1 MLWWTKLRRRL
12 PFGHRRRRVNKALRR
27 RKFEKYMPVVL
38 FLLGL
43 LAIMVALGALV
54 VVKLGIPFY
63 DTITEPNAARDW
75 VLSFGSWSYLVLFA
89 ITFLQVVIA
98 ILPGEPFQIA
108 AGLAFGPVVGILLT
122 TIGTLLASITTFMLT
137 RIFGYKIIEFFF
149 SERTRSKMDLTG
161 YSEESIERVVF
172 IAFLI
177 PGTPKD
183 FLAYAV
189 GLTPLPITSW
199 IRITVIAR
207 FPPIIMAVLGGNA
220 LSSGNFHTAAV
231 TILIGNVISLVVY
244 LFYELHHRWSKRKK

>member
-1 MLWWTKLRRRL
+1 MLWLAKIKKRL
-12 PFGHRRRRVNKALRR
+12 PFNRRRRRVNKALRR
-27 RKFEKYMPVVL
+27 RKLEKYMPVIL

-43 LAIMVALGALV
+43 LAIMIAIVALLV
-54 VVKLGIPFY
+54 VKIGMPFY
-63 DTITEPNAARDW
+63 ETITEPHAARDW

-89 ITFLQVVIA
+89 ITYLQVVIA

-108 AGLAFGPVVGILLT
+108 SGLAFGPIVGSLIT

-149 SERTRSKMDLTG
+149 SERTRSKMDLRE

-189 GLTPLPITSW
+189 GLTPLSLLTW

-207 FPPIIMAVLGGNA
+207 FPPIIMATLGGNL
-220 LSSGNFHTAAV
+220 LSSGNFQSAAV
-231 TILIGNVISLVVY
+231 TILIGNVISLFVY
-244 LFYELHHRWSKRKK
+244 LLYELHHRWKRRSA

>member
-1 MLWWTKLRRRL
+1 MLWLAKIKKRL
-12 PFGHRRRRVNKALRR
+12 PFNRRRRRVNKALRR
-27 RKFEKYMPVVL
+27 RKFEKYMPVIL

-43 LAIMVALGALV
+43 LVIMIAIVTLLV
-54 VVKLGIPFY
+54 VKIGMPFY
-63 DTITEPNAARDW
+63 ETITEPHAARDW

-89 ITFLQVVIA
+89 ITYLQVVIA

-108 AGLAFGPVVGILLT
+108 AGLAFGPIVGSLIT

-149 SERTRSKMDLTG
+149 SERTRSKMDLRE

-189 GLTPLPITSW
+189 GLTPLSLLTW

-207 FPPIIMAVLGGNA
+207 FPPIIMATLGGNL
-220 LSSGNFHTAAV
+220 LSSGNFQSAAV
-231 TILIGNVISLVVY
+231 TILIGNVISLFVY
-244 LFYELHHRWSKRKK
+244 LLYELHHRWKRRSA